1 MNYGKSIRLFLVEG
15 TADGRWMRT
24 VKLDRKSI

>member
-15 TADGRWMRT
+15 TADGRWMCELLLI
-24 VKLDRKSI
+24 VK